1 MSIKDLQKRWKYR
14 DYYIRIRKKM
24 KEYVPSGLLQ
34 ILKVFT
40 ELMRPLDMLQS
51 KS

>member
-1 MSIKDLQKRWKYR
+1 
-14 DYYIRIRKKM
+14 
-24 KEYVPSGLLQ
+24 VPSGLLQ